1 MQQPNP
7 IIVRVVEQ
15 PVDSTTIADVLMGA
29 LGLTGVLILAAAILG
44 LILGGVLIG
53 LKLFRARY
61 NLEKVPDLQELRVT
75 PGATRESFQAD
86 S

>member
-1 MQQPNP
+1 VQQPPP

-15 PVDSTTIADVLMGA
+15 PVESTTVADILMGA

-44 LILGGVLIG
+44 LLLGGVLIG
-53 LKLFRARY
+53 LKLLRARY
-61 NLEKVPDLQELRVT
+61 NLEKVQDLQELRVT
-75 PGATRESFQAD
+75 PGATRESLHAD